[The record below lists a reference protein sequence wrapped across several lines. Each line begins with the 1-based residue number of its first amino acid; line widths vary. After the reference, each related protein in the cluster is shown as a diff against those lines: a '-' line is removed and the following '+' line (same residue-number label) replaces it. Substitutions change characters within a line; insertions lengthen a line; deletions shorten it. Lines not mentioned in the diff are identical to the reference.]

1 MPLLSVWQTAHPR
14 TPSPAPLVEGH
25 HDVVVVG
32 GGITGLT
39 TAVLLGRAGV
49 SVLLV
54 EARQLGAGTTGGSTA
69 KVSALQG
76 TQLSRIGARHST
88 EVVGQYV
95 AATLE
100 AQSWVAAFCEENDV
114 TAQRRPAYTYATT
127 ASGRRSARRE
137 LDLAQRAGLPVTW
150 VEETSLP
157 FATLGAVRLDDQLQV
172 DPLDL
177 VERLA
182 AEAAAHGVQV
192 VEGARVQRVRGRSPV
207 RVETSAGTV
216 TARRVVVATNLPVL
230 DRGAWFAR
238 LKPARSYGMAFR
250 TPTQAVDGMYLSADR
265 TSRSLRDAE
274 LGGDRLLLVGGEGHT
289 PGRGGPTGP
298 RVETL
303 RDWTAEHFP
312 QAEETHAWSAQ
323 DYLPSHGLPVVG
335 QAFPGR
341 DEVLVAGGF
350 AKWGMTSGVAAALA
364 LSGRILG
371 GHYPWASVL
380 EPWSRREVA
389 GVPTAA
395 LANAEVGLE
404 MTAGWLRPLGRSV
417 LTPVPGEGQGVVR
430 YDHAGPPTAQS
441 VVGGVE
447 RRVSAVCPHL
457 GGILRWNDAEA
468 SWDCPLHGSRFG
480 PDGQVLE
487 GPATCPLG
495 ER

>member
-1 MPLLSVWQTAHPR
+1 MPLISVWQAAHQR

-76 TQLSRIGARHST
+76 TRLSQIAQRHSA
-88 EVVGQYV
+88 EVVGRYV

-100 AQSWVAAFCEENDV
+100 AQSWVAGFCDEHGV
-114 TAQRRPAYTYATT
+114 SAQRRPAYTYATT
-127 ASGRRSARRE
+127 SSGLRSARRE
-137 LDLAQRAGLPVTW
+137 LHHAQRAGLPVTW

-157 FATLGAVRLDDQLQV
+157 FETRGAVRLDDQLQV
-172 DPLDL
+172 DPVDL

-182 AEAAAHGVQV
+182 AEATAHGVQV
-192 VEGARVQRVRGRSPV
+192 VEGARVQRVRGRGPV
-207 RVETSAGTV
+207 RVETSAGTA
-216 TARRVVVATNLPVL
+216 TAERVVVATNLPVL

-250 TPTQAVDGMYLSADR
+250 TPTQAVDGMYLSSDR

-274 LGGDRLLLVGGEGHT
+274 VGGDRLLLVGGEGHT
-289 PGRGGPTGP
+289 PGRGGPTGR

-303 RDWTAEHFP
+303 RAWTAEHFP

-323 DYLPSHGLPVVG
+323 DYLPSHGLPVAG
-335 QAFPGR
+335 PAFPGR
-341 DEVLVAGGF
+341 EEVLVAGGF
-350 AKWGMTSGVAAALA
+350 AKWGMTNGVAAALA

-371 GHYPWASVL
+371 GHYPWASAF
-380 EPWSRREVA
+380 EPWSRHEVT
-389 GVPTAA
+389 GVPSAA
-395 LANAEVGLE
+395 LTNAEVGLE
-404 MTAGWLRPLGRSV
+404 MTAGWLRPVAHSV
-417 LTPVPGEGQGVVR
+417 RAATPGEGEGVVR
-430 YDHAGPPTAQS
+430 YDHAGAPTAHS